1 MAHSTPRFLQGTF
14 AIEGKGLDKPDL
26 LDDELTYVVP
36 AGSVAQTVYFRGGNS
51 SDELVT
57 VVLLRDGTP
66 MRYFPIG
73 AKASC
78 HVPLR
83 VVEDLLGDTKLE
95 VHLAAPE
102 GAAGSVVIDLGM
114 VEV

>member
-36 AGSVAQTVYFRGGNS
+36 AGSVTQTVYFRGGNS

-73 AKASC
+73 AKADV

-83 VVEDLLGDTKLE
+83 VVEDIDGGSVVELRLL
-95 VHLAAPE
+95 APE
-102 GAAGSVVIDLGM
+102 GVTGTLVIDLGL
-114 VEV
+114 VEH